1 MATQTNMTTTYAGEF
16 AGKYIAAAI
25 LSANTIESNLIT
37 VKPNIKFRETLK
49 NISVNDIVKNGGC
62 DFDPTSTV
70 TLTERTLQPESLK
83 VNLQL
88 CKADFRSDW
97 DAVSMG
103 YSAHDVLPKNFAD
116 FLIAHVASKVAAKM
130 ETTIWSGVNANAG
143 EFDGFETL
151 LAADAA
157 LPSAQEV
164 AGAAV
169 SAATILVELR
179 KIIAATPDRLWGYE
193 GFAIYCS
200 QAIFKAYIQSLGG
213 FGTSGLGANGVNA
226 MGSMWYTDG
235 SVSVDGVP
243 LVMCKGMTSTV
254 AIATYKDNLYF
265 GTGLLNDTQAVK
277 VIDMEDIDGSDNV
290 RFIMKFTGCV
300 NYGNVTDIV
309 TYGITNG
316 AN

>member
-1 MATQTNMTTTYAGEF
+1 M
-16 AGKYIAAAI
+16 
-25 LSANTIESNLIT
+25 LPLVS
-37 VKPNIKFRETLK
+37 
-49 NISVNDIVKNGGC
+49 
-62 DFDPTSTV
+62 
-70 TLTERTLQPESLK
+70 LT
-83 VNLQL
+83 
-88 CKADFRSDW
+88 D
-97 DAVSMG
+97 
-103 YSAHDVLPKNFAD
+103 
-116 FLIAHVASKVAAKM
+116 SKHY
-130 ETTIWSGVNANAG
+130 
-143 EFDGFETL
+143 

-157 LPSAQEV
+157 LPAAQEV
-164 AGAAV
+164 AGTTVAAG
-169 SAATILVELR
+169 TILVELR
-179 KIIAATPDRLWGYE
+179 KIINAVPDRLWGHE

-213 FGTSGLGANGVNA
+213 FGTSGLGGNGVNA

-290 RFIMKFTGCV
+290 RFIMKFTGAV

-309 TYGITNG
+309 TYGITNS

>member
-1 MATQTNMTTTYAGEF
+1 MATQTNMTTSYAGEF

-37 VKPNIKFRETLK
+37 VKPNIKYREVLK
-49 NISVNDIVKNGGC
+49 NIAVNDIVKNGGC

-70 TLTERTLQPESLK
+70 TLTERSLQPESLK

-97 DAVSMG
+97 EAVSMG
-103 YSAHDVLPKNFAD
+103 YSATDVMPKNFAD
-116 FLIAHVASKVAAKM
+116 FLIAHVAAKVAAKM
-130 ETTIWSGVNANAG
+130 ETTIWSGVNANQG

-157 LPSAQEV
+157 LPSAQEIAGTTV
-164 AGAAV
+164 AA
-169 SAATILVELR
+169 STILVELR
-179 KIIAATPDRLWGYE
+179 KIINAIPDRLYGYE

-213 FGTSGLGANGVNA
+213 FGTSGLGGNGVNA

-265 GTGLLNDTQAVK
+265 GTGLLNDHQAVK
-277 VIDMEDIDGSDNV
+277 VIDMEDIDGSENV
-290 RFIMKFTGCV
+290 RFIMKFTGAV

-309 TYGITNG
+309 TYGITNS

>member
-1 MATQTNMTTTYAGEF
+1 MATQTNMTTSYAGEF

-37 VKPNIKFRETLK
+37 VKPNIKYREVLK
-49 NISVNDIVKNGGC
+49 NIAVNDIVKNGGC

-70 TLTERTLQPESLK
+70 TLTERSLQPESLK

-97 DAVSMG
+97 EAVSMG
-103 YSAHDVLPKNFAD
+103 YSATDVMPKNFAD
-116 FLIAHVASKVAAKM
+116 FLIAHVAAKVAAKM
-130 ETTIWSGVNANAG
+130 ETTIWSGVNANQG

-157 LPSAQEV
+157 LPTAQEIAGTTV
-164 AGAAV
+164 AA
-169 SAATILVELR
+169 STILVELR
-179 KIIAATPDRLWGYE
+179 KIINAIPDRLYGYE

-213 FGTSGLGANGVNA
+213 FGTSGLGGNGVNA

-265 GTGLLNDTQAVK
+265 GTGLLNDHQAVK
-277 VIDMEDIDGSDNV
+277 VIDMEDIDGSENV
-290 RFIMKFTGCV
+290 RFIMKFTGAV

-309 TYGITNG
+309 TYGITNS